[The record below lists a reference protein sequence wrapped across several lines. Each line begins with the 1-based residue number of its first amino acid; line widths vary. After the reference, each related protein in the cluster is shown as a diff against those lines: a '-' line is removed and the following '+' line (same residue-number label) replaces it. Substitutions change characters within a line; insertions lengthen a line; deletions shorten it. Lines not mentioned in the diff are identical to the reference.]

1 MHCLW
6 STFLSLTLCLHTV
19 LIIDE
24 VSMVDAELFE
34 KIEYIA
40 REVRKNPYPFGG
52 IQLVCCGDFFQLPP
66 VSRTN
71 SATYAITTV
80 LRRSPFYRFA
90 FESPKWAQTIQCN
103 IELTTVYRQVC
114 SVIIC
119 CCFSHFAERLQV
131 CEDPQRAASR

>member
-1 MHCLW
+1 
-6 STFLSLTLCLHTV
+6 
-19 LIIDE
+19 
-24 VSMVDAELFE
+24 MVDAELFE

-80 LRRSPFYRFA
+80 LRRSPFTD
-90 FESPKWAQTIQCN
+90 SPSSRRSGRKQYNAT
-103 IELTTVYRQVC
+103 
-114 SVIIC
+114 S
-119 CCFSHFAERLQV
+119 SSLQFTDR
-131 CEDPQRAASR
+131 CAL

>member
-1 MHCLW
+1 MHTVA
-6 STFLSLTLCLHTV
+6 TFPVTRDIPCHLRLVRAV

-71 SATYAITTV
+71 SATYATPLCV
-80 LRRSPFYRFA
+80 SHHSP
-90 FESPKWAQTIQCN
+90 
-103 IELTTVYRQVC
+103 
-114 SVIIC
+114 
-119 CCFSHFAERLQV
+119 
-131 CEDPQRAASR
+131 